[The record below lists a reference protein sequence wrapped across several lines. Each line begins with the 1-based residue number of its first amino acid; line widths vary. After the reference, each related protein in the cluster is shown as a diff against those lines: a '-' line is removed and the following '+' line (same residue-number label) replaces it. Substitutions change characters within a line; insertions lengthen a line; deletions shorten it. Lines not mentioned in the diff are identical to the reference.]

1 MDYLKVAQNVLN
13 LEANAILA
21 ASERIDKKAIRDVM
35 IIFEDLENKGGQ
47 LIFSGVGKSG
57 FIARKIAST
66 FASLGLRSF
75 FLHPVEALHGD
86 LGRAK
91 KEDTIVLISKS
102 GTTEEIMKLVPFLPI
117 PRERRIGL
125 LGDLDSPI
133 GQECHV
139 KLDCSVQKEACLNN
153 QAPTTSSTL
162 ALAMGDALAVLYEKL
177 IGLSKEGFAFNHPG
191 GILGKSLRMKVED
204 LMVNFNDCP
213 RCEGETSFQDVIL
226 SMTENPVGACAI
238 LGPNNAL
245 RGIVVDGDIRRAFAN
260 GKDVMKASVRDFM
273 TPSPVSVQGG
283 ELANKALD
291 LMENRKSQITILPVL
306 NEKDEFMGFL
316 RLHDLL
322 NAGFSLRN

>member
-1 MDYLKVAQNVLN
+1 MDYLKEAQNVLN

-21 ASERIDKKAIRDVM
+21 ASERMDKKVVNAVM
-35 IIFEDLENKGGQ
+35 SIFERLEETRGQ

-57 FIARKIAST
+57 FIGRKIAST
-66 FASLGLRSF
+66 FASLGLKSF

-102 GTTEEIMKLVPFLPI
+102 GTTEEVMKLIPFLPI

-125 LGDLDSPI
+125 LGDLGSPI
-133 GQECHV
+133 AKECFV
-139 KLDCSVQKEACLNN
+139 TLDCSVEKEACLNN

-162 ALAMGDALAVLYEKL
+162 TLAMGDALAVLYERM

-204 LMVNFNDCP
+204 LMVSINDCP
-213 RCEGETSFQDVIL
+213 QCRIETSLQDVIL

-245 RGIVVDGDIRRAFAN
+245 RGIVVDGDIRRAFAY
-260 GKDVMKASVRDFM
+260 GKDVLKVSVRDFM
-273 TPSPVSVQGG
+273 TSSPISISKG

>member
-1 MDYLKVAQNVLN
+1 MDYLKAAQNVLN

-21 ASERIDKKAIRDVM
+21 ASERVSKEAIHDVM
-35 IIFEDLENKGGQ
+35 TIFGELEQRKGQ

-57 FIARKIAST
+57 FIGRKIAST

-91 KEDTIVLISKS
+91 KEDTIILISKS
-102 GTTEEIMKLVPFLPI
+102 GTTEEIVKLIPFLPI
-117 PRERRIGL
+117 PKERRIGL
-125 LGDLDSPI
+125 LGDLESPI
-133 GQECHV
+133 AKECLV
-139 KLDCSVQKEACLNN
+139 TLDCSVEKEACLNN

-162 ALAMGDALAVLYEKL
+162 ALAMGDALAVLYEKM

-204 LMVNFNDCP
+204 LMISIHDCP
-213 RCEGETSFQDVIL
+213 KCPTETSLQDVIL
-226 SMTENPVGACAI
+226 SMTENPIGACAI
-238 LGPNNAL
+238 LGANNAL
-245 RGIVVDGDIRRAFAN
+245 RGIVVDGDIRRAFAY
-260 GKDVMKASVRDFM
+260 GKDVLKVSVKDFM
-273 TPSPVSVQGG
+273 TLSPISILEG

>member
-1 MDYLKVAQNVLN
+1 MDYLKAAQNVLN

-21 ASERIDKKAIRDVM
+21 ASERMGKKSIDDVM
-35 IIFEDLENKGGQ
+35 NLFRQLEERKGQ

-57 FIARKIAST
+57 FIGRKIAST

-91 KEDTIVLISKS
+91 KEDIIVLISKS
-102 GTTEEIMKLVPFLPI
+102 GTTEEIMKLIPFLPI
-117 PRERRIGL
+117 PAEQRIGL
-125 LGDLDSPI
+125 LGDLGSPI
-133 GQECHV
+133 AKECHV
-139 KLDCSVQKEACLNN
+139 TLDCSVEKEACLNN

-162 ALAMGDALAVLYEKL
+162 ALAMGDALAVLYEKM

-204 LMVNFNDCP
+204 LMVSINDCP
-213 RCEGETSFQDVIL
+213 RCLDETSLQDVIL

-238 LGPNNAL
+238 LGTNNTL
-245 RGIVVDGDIRRAFAN
+245 KGIVVDGDIRRAFAY
-260 GKDVMKASVRDFM
+260 GKDILKASVKSFM
-273 TPSPVSVQGG
+273 TSSPVSILEG
-283 ELANKALD
+283 ELANRALD

-306 NEKDEFMGFL
+306 NEKDEFIGFL

>member
-1 MDYLKVAQNVLN
+1 MDYLKAAQNVLN

-21 ASERIDKKAIRDVM
+21 ASERVSKEAIHDVM
-35 IIFEDLENKGGQ
+35 TIFGELEQRKGQ

-57 FIARKIAST
+57 FIGRKIAST

-102 GTTEEIMKLVPFLPI
+102 GTTEEIMKLIPFLPI
-117 PRERRIGL
+117 PKKRRIGL
-125 LGDLDSPI
+125 LGDLKSPI
-133 GQECHV
+133 AKECLV
-139 KLDCSVQKEACLNN
+139 TLDCSVEKEACLNN

-162 ALAMGDALAVLYEKL
+162 ALAMGDALAVLYEKM

-204 LMVNFNDCP
+204 LMIRIHDCP
-213 RCEGETSFQDVIL
+213 QCPTETSLQDVIL
-226 SMTENPVGACAI
+226 SMTENPIGACAI
-238 LGPNNAL
+238 LGANNAL
-245 RGIVVDGDIRRAFAN
+245 RGIVVDGDIRRAFAH
-260 GKDVMKASVRDFM
+260 GKDVLKVSVKDFM
-273 TPSPVSVQGG
+273 TPSPISILEG